1 MISKGEHAMTSLRD
15 KNGAEVGLITA
26 NQMETLFYLYE
37 VADGNYKKLGKS
49 DNPLELEARY
59 KMDERMG
66 VD

>member
-1 MISKGEHAMTSLRD
+1 MISKGEHTMTSLRN
-15 KNGAEVGLITA
+15 KNGAEVGIITA

-37 VADGNYKKLGKS
+37 VADGHYKKLGKS